1 MTISITHPFVS
12 TKVDGT
18 DPTVVQP
25 SNWNESH
32 VITMA
37 TGTLLGRSS
46 AGVGPAQELDITQLP
61 TMGTTGDLYVGT
73 SGGYFRATATVGS
86 WRTSGGTN
94 VIQWNYSTGDFTAT
108 GNITAYSDAKLKTN
122 VKTIDNGLELVK
134 ALRGVFFDKID
145 TGEAGVGVI
154 AQELQKVLPQ
164 LVTDNDGTLSVA
176 YGNIVGVL
184 IEAIKT
190 LSDKID
196 ELERK

>member
-12 TKVDGT
+12 AKVDGT

-32 VITMA
+32 VINMA
-37 TGTLLGRSS
+37 SGTLIGRSS
-46 AGVGPAQELDITQLP
+46 AGIGPAQELDITQLP
-61 TMGTTGDLYVGT
+61 TMGTVGDLYVGT

-86 WRTSGGTN
+86 WRTSIGNT
-94 VIQWNYSTGDFTAT
+94 VISWTYSSGDFVAA
-108 GNITAYSDAKLKTN
+108 GNITGYSDARLKTN
-122 VKTIDNGLELVK
+122 VQTIDNGLELVK
-134 ALRGVFFDKID
+134 QLRGVFYDRID
-145 TGEAGVGVI
+145 TGASGVGVI

-164 LVTDNDGTLSVA
+164 LVIDNEGTLSVA
-176 YGNIVGVL
+176 YGNLVGVL

-196 ELERK
+196 ELEAK